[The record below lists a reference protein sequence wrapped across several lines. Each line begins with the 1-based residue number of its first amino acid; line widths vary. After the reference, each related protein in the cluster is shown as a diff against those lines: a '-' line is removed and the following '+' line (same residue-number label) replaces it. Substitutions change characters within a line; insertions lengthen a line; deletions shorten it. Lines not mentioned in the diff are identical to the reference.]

1 MQLTNCQVCDGK
13 VSTSALACPHCG
25 HPINSTTKTKESGQ
39 KEGFAQIIKWMPMVF
54 GVILSLYGVDVD
66 VEPPET

>member
-13 VSTSALACPHCG
+13 VSTSASACPHCG
-25 HPINSTTKTKESGQ
+25 HPINSNNPTKESWQGG
-39 KEGFAQIIKWMPMVF
+39 GFLQIIKLVTF
-54 GVILSLYGVDVD
+54 VGGIVLSLHGVDVD

>member
-25 HPINSTTKTKESGQ
+25 HPINSKNQTKESGQ
-39 KEGFAQIIKWMPMVF
+39 GGGFLQIIKWIPVVC
-54 GVILSLYGVDVD
+54 GVIMSLYGVDVD
-66 VEPPET
+66 VEPPES

>member
-25 HPINSTTKTKESGQ
+25 HPINSNNQTKESGQ
-39 KEGFAQIIKWMPMVF
+39 GGGFLQVVKWIPVVC
-54 GVILSLYGVDVD
+54 GIVLSLHGVDVD